1 VATAYINCRT
11 RLAIKFLLFVMV
23 TATLAAGLALL
34 VQADTF
40 SPRLKT
46 PRLAPLPLQGRSEAQ
61 RQMLA
66 SRPDYNI
73 YKTLAHHPELYS
85 RWSGLGGFLLNGSS
99 LPARHREML
108 MLRMGWLCQSE
119 YEWSQHARIATSSA
133 GLTDQEVHRIAEGP
147 NAAGWTDVERTLLR
161 FVDELRYDAMI
172 GDATWHALRKEYS
185 DQQMMEALFTAA
197 QYQLVSMALNS
208 LGVQLDPE
216 LRHRL
221 PQNLPLPALAR
232 PAPGARLKTPRI
244 SPLGPEQWT
253 PQQRELITP
262 QKRADGTV
270 LNLYATMLQH
280 PRLYAPRLS
289 FGTYLRSE
297 TSLPPKTRE
306 LLIMRTA
313 LLIGAEYEWA
323 HHVESARA
331 AGFTNQ
337 EIARIARG
345 ADAAGWSDEHRA
357 ILWAAEE
364 LRREAFI
371 TNRTWARLAKHYN
384 AKQLVE
390 IVFTVGGY
398 TMTGLAINSFGIQL
412 EPGYPAFPQSS
423 KKRQSSPSASRGEW
437 TTWGGDAGFTRYSPL
452 DQINKD
458 NVSTLEVAWRWKS
471 LPQGSRPDQNLK
483 ATPLMIDGLLY
494 TPTGVHQVAAID
506 PGTGHTIW
514 TYTPNPADLGGR
526 SLALS
531 SRGLAYWSDGA
542 QKRLFHNTLDGRL
555 LSIDAKTGK
564 ADPAF
569 GRNGT
574 VLLKEQLVK
583 DRKVPFVGSSS
594 PPTVVGNVV
603 IAQLVGEVTPP
614 NMEGTPGHIRGY
626 DVRTGRLL
634 WTFHT
639 IPQAGE
645 FGNQTWEN
653 GSWKYTGNTGV
664 WTMMSADLELGYVYL
679 PVESPTHDFYGGHR
693 LGNNL
698 FGESIV
704 CLDARTGRRVWH
716 FQIVHHG
723 LWDYDLPAAPI
734 LHDITMGGRTIKAVT
749 VLTKQGMSFVFNRVT
764 GKPVWPIEER
774 PVPQIAVPG
783 ERQSPTQPF
792 PTKPAP
798 YSLLGYQEDEL
809 IDFTPEL
816 KAEALEIAKRYVR
829 GSMYMP
835 STPVIEG
842 GTQGT
847 WVYPGYGGGAN
858 WNGGAFDPETG
869 LMFVPTRNSVMVASL
884 TKADPALTNWNF
896 IRAPTETIRGPQGLP
911 INRPPW
917 SLITATDMNSGE
929 HVWSRSI
936 GGAPEA
942 IRNHPALKG
951 LKLDFDNFGQP
962 GVRPGP
968 LVTKTLLFLA
978 EAGNLSGDP
987 GGPMFR
993 AYDKQTGA
1001 VVAEIELPAKASGAP
1016 MTYRYEGRQYIV
1028 IAIATR
1034 DHPAELVA
1042 LALPKS
1048 YASQQAL
1055 GKGSLSATAAANGAA
1070 SNTSPEDLRAG
1081 RAIYARSCASC
1092 HGPKGEGVSGSL
1104 SPLSGLS
1111 DLDFIRRVV
1120 SQGSV
1125 KMPPMQTLLTRQQIE
1140 QVSRFVAVELN
1151 KK

>member
-1 VATAYINCRT
+1 
-11 RLAIKFLLFVMV
+11 MV
-23 TATLAAGLALL
+23 TATLAIALTLL
-34 VQADTF
+34 VQADSF
-40 SPRLKT
+40 STRLKT
-46 PRLAPLPLQGRSEAQ
+46 PRLAPLPEQGRNEAQ

-66 SRPDYNI
+66 SRPNYNI
-73 YKTLAHHPELYS
+73 YKTLAHHTELYS

-119 YEWSQHARIATSSA
+119 YEWSQHARIATTSA
-133 GLTDQEVHRIAEGP
+133 GMTDQEVHRIAEGP

-172 GDATWHALRKEYS
+172 AAPTWRALRKEYS

-221 PQNLPLPALAR
+221 PGDLPLPALAR
-232 PAPGARLKTPRI
+232 PASGARLSRPRI
-244 SPLGPEQWT
+244 APLNAEQWT
-253 PQQRELITP
+253 PQQRELIAP

-270 LNLYATMLQH
+270 MNLYATMIQH
-280 PRLYAPRLS
+280 PKLYAPRQS

-313 LLIGAEYEWA
+313 RLIGTKYEWA
-323 HHVESARA
+323 HHLEYARA
-331 AGFTNQ
+331 AGFTSQ
-337 EIARIARG
+337 EIARITRG
-345 ADAAGWSDEHRA
+345 AEAAGWSDEHRA
-357 ILWAAEE
+357 VLRAADE

-371 TNRTWARLAKHYN
+371 TNRTWETLSRHYN

-390 IVFTVGGY
+390 IIFTVGGY

-412 EPGYPAFPQSS
+412 EPEYTGLPQPS
-423 KKRQSSPSASRGEW
+423 KKPLSPQSASRGEW

-452 DQINKD
+452 DQITRE
-458 NVSTLEVAWRWKS
+458 NVGTLEVAWRWKS
-471 LPQGSRPDQNLK
+471 LPQGSRPDANLK
-483 ATPLMIDGLLY
+483 ATPLMIDGVLY

-506 PGTGHTIW
+506 PGSGKTIW
-514 TYTPNPADLGGR
+514 IYSPSPADIGGR
-526 SLALS
+526 SLTVS
-531 SRGLAYWSDGA
+531 SRGLAYWTDGVK
-542 QKRLFHNTLDGRL
+542 QRLFHNTLDGRL

-564 ADPAF
+564 ADSAF
-569 GRNGT
+569 GSNGA
-574 VLLKEQLVK
+574 VLLKEQLVSG
-583 DRKVPFVGSSS
+583 RKFPFVGSSS

-614 NMEGTPGHIRGY
+614 NVEEGTPGHIRGY

-645 FGNQTWEN
+645 FGNQTWEK

-679 PVESPTHDFYGGHR
+679 PVETPTHDFYGGHR
-693 LGNNL
+693 LGDNL

-704 CLDARTGRRVWH
+704 CLNARTGKRVWH

-723 LWDYDLPAAPI
+723 VWDYDLPAAPI
-734 LHDITMGGRTIKAVT
+734 LHDIKIGGRTIKAVT

-774 PVPQIAVPG
+774 KVPQIAVPG
-783 ERQSPTQPF
+783 ERHSPTQPF
-792 PTKPAP
+792 PTKPSP
-798 YSLLGYQEDEL
+798 YSLQGYQENEL
-809 IDFTPEL
+809 IDFTPAL
-816 KAEALEIAKRYVR
+816 KAEALKIAQRYVR
-829 GSMYMP
+829 GPMYMP
-835 STPVIEG
+835 TTPVVEG

-869 LMFVPTRNSVMVASL
+869 LMFVPTRNNVMVASL
-884 TKADPALTNWNF
+884 TRADPALTNWNF
-896 IRAPTETIRGPQGLP
+896 IRAPTESIQGPQDLP

-917 SLITATDMNSGE
+917 SLITATDMNRGE

-936 GGAPEA
+936 GGAPQA

-951 LKLDFDNFGQP
+951 LKLDFDNMGQP

-968 LVTKTLLFLA
+968 LVTSTLLFLA

-993 AYDKQTGA
+993 AYDKHTGA
-1001 VVAEIELPAKASGAP
+1001 VIAEIELPSKASGAP
-1016 MTYRYEGRQYIV
+1016 MTYLFEGRQYIV
-1028 IAIATR
+1028 IAVATR

-1042 LALPKS
+1042 LALPRS
-1048 YASQQAL
+1048 EAS
-1055 GKGSLSATAAANGAA
+1055 SAGFEGRGATSVAAANDPAGKA
-1070 SNTSPEDLRAG
+1070 SPEDLRAG
-1081 RAIYARSCASC
+1081 RAIYARSCANC

-1104 SPLSGLS
+1104 SPLTGLT
-1111 DLDFIRRVV
+1111 DVDFIKRVV

-1125 KMPPMQTLLTRQQIE
+1125 KMPPMQTLLTRRQIE
-1140 QVSRFVAVELN
+1140 QVSRFVATELSRN
-1151 KK
+1151 